1 MVFFGRIHPVPLIA
15 GLVVAVLA
23 VQLGNWQLNRAE
35 QKREIGARIAQLSQS
50 GVALR
55 SSARDAAPPEW
66 SRVRL
71 VGEWLSEAVMFHDNR
86 VHERRP
92 GYHVLMPLRLQDGS
106 AVLVNRG
113 WVPAGLDR
121 ARLPDVVTPVG
132 NVDLV
137 GRVIVPERD
146 PFSLGSDPR
155 DGARWQFVDPAGYAE
170 WSGVS
175 VAPWVVQQTS
185 DAADGMVREWPAPA
199 LGEATHR
206 GYALQWFSLA
216 ALALGLTGFYVFRS
230 FRKHAA

>member
-1 MVFFGRIHPVPLIA
+1 MHPVPLIA

-35 QKREIGARIAQLSQS
+35 QKREIGARIAQFSESEAEQIL
-50 GVALR
+50 
-55 SSARDAAPPEW
+55 SAREPAPPEW
-66 SRVRL
+66 SHVRL
-71 VGEWLSEAVMFHDNR
+71 TGEWLAGAVMFHDNR
-86 VHERRP
+86 VHERQP

-121 ARLPDVVTPVG
+121 TVLPEVVTPAG
-132 NVDLV
+132 SADLT
-137 GRVIVPERD
+137 GRVVLPEQE

-155 DGARWQFVDPAGYAE
+155 DGARWQFVDPAAYAE

-185 DAADGMVREWPAPA
+185 AAADGLLRDWPAPA
-199 LGEATHR
+199 LGEDTHR

-216 ALALGLTGFYVFRS
+216 ALALALTGFYVFRS